1 MTSLYNLSGEY
12 LALASKLQDSEFD
25 EQTIAD
31 TLEGFAGEL
40 EAKAV
45 NVAYVVKN
53 FDSDIEQLKQM
64 EKQLSE
70 RRKLLES
77 RQESV
82 KKYLFDN
89 MVRCGITE
97 INSPYFALKIKKN
110 PPSVNVLND
119 VDIPKDYYIQPP
131 APPPQLDNRKL
142 LDDLKNG
149 VIVNGVELKQ
159 NERLEI
165 K

>member
-1 MTSLYNLSGEY
+1 MTSLYNLSGKY
-12 LALASKLQDSEFD
+12 LALSSKLQDSD
-25 EQTIAD
+25 IDAQTIAD

-45 NVAYVVKN
+45 NVAMVIKN
-53 FDSDIEQLKQM
+53 FDSDIDQIKQM
-64 EKQLSE
+64 EKQLAD
-70 RRKLLES
+70 RRKLLEN
-77 RQESV
+77 RQDAV
-82 KKYLFDN
+82 KQYLFDN

-110 PPSVNVLND
+110 PPSVSVLND
-119 VDIPKDYYIQPP
+119 GNIPKEYYTQPP
-131 APPPQLDNRKL
+131 APPPQLDKRKL

-149 VIVNGVELKQ
+149 VIINGAELKQ
-159 NERLEI
+159 GERLEI